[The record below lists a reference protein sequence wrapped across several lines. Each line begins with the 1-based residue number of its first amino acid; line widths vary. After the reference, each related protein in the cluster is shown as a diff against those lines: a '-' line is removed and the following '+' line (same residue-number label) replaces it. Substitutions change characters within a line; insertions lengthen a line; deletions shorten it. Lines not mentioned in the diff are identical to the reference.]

1 MPNEKD
7 MTSIFKTLDDILGQ
21 TDLSDVTAESTPF
34 SELPDGYY
42 LTEVEKAE
50 LKESK
55 SSHMPM
61 VAFQLNVVEDGL
73 GIDENG
79 KFFDIKKTKG
89 RKVFLY
95 YVLKDDASVR
105 RFATDMLKFE
115 GSEQDKPILDKEYFM
130 NSQTLVDALDILVG
144 MRIYCQSSTTIN
156 KDDTT
161 SNWKNLISW
170 KRARMLELPE

>member
-1 MPNEKD
+1 MANEKD
-7 MTSIFKTLDDILGQ
+7 MSNIFKALDNILGQ
-21 TDLSDVTAESTPF
+21 ADLSDVTAENTPF

-79 KFFDIKKTKG
+79 KFFDLKKTKG

-95 YVLKDDASVR
+95 YVLKDEASVR
-105 RFATDMLKFE
+105 RFAADMLKFE

-170 KRARMLELPE
+170 KRVRMLELPE

>member
-1 MPNEKD
+1 MANEKD
-7 MTSIFKTLDDILGQ
+7 MTSIFKTLDGILGQ
-21 TDLSDVTAESTPF
+21 ADLSDVTAESTAF

-73 GIDENG
+73 GIDENS
-79 KFFDIKKTKG
+79 KLFDIKKTKG

-95 YVLKDDASVR
+95 YVLKDEASVR